1 VSTVKHPRS
10 VQAARVI
17 EEDKKVLAEML
28 FVEIPP
34 RRAGRTPAGVQT
46 IEDELRETAA
56 EILEGTGK
64 QYDWGTLNDFRKVAA
79 WVAGPNWGVNTPIR
93 WADASWTAHLEA
105 YKKGVP
111 WAEFVAGKRTKRA
124 VREQAGASTGDVPAA
139 ARAINQQPGE
149 AAKLVDG
156 MTPEARKAVFE
167 ALDDADAKAR
177 GLATEADPGT
187 ERLMRRMD
195 NERDAWDESAN
206 HGAARGGEHEVLATL
221 EIQWLHE
228 YGHQDSLRRLLNL
241 IMGLL
246 DLEQADELTP
256 EMFNE

>member
-1 VSTVKHPRS
+1 MTTIKYPGIVR
-10 VQAARVI
+10 AARVRG
-17 EEDKKVLAEML
+17 DASKDLAEAL
-28 FVEIPP
+28 YLEIPP
-34 RRAGRTPAGVQT
+34 RGRGRRPAGEAT
-46 IEDELRETAA
+46 DPEKFAEAAA
-56 EILEGTGK
+56 EILAETGES
-64 QYDWGTLNDFRKVAA
+64 YAPETLRIYRNIAA
-79 WVAGPNWGVNTPIR
+79 WATANSNVHVRIP
-93 WADASWTAHLEA
+93 WADASWTAHREA
-105 YKKGVP
+105 YEKGIS

-139 ARAINQQPGE
+139 ARAINQQLSE

-156 MTPEARKAVFE
+156 MTTEAQKALLK

-228 YGHQDSLRRLLNL
+228 YGHQASLRRLLNL
-241 IMGLL
+241 ILGLL